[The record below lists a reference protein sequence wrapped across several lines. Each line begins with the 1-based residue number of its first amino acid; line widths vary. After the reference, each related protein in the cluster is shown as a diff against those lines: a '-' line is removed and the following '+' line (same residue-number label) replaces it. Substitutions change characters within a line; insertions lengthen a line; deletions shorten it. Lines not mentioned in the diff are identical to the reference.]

1 MEMVQPTS
9 NRPARVLIMK
19 TCLTV
24 APGLHFELEAQAQRD
39 KVSLGR
45 AHKGSERQ
53 SGSSESVARVT
64 AGAEL
69 TQYL

>member
-45 AHKGSERQ
+45 AHKGSELQ
-53 SGSSESVARVT
+53 SDSWGSVAQGTVD
-64 AGAEL
+64 EEW
-69 TQYL
+69 